1 MASCQI
7 GIYDKVGMFASV
19 ILDPLKQCLPL
30 HDIHWTFQSSSST
43 SAKPT
48 STSISNL
55 TSTYDL
61 LQPLTN
67 KSYTFSNLN
76 LTFRSLDTNN
86 NFLNYEWHDIPT
98 LEVYVV
104 TCSSTDDY
112 KKKFQSKVIEW
123 AKDTSQQTPARE
135 LAILFI
141 PTGNRTSSIKAI
153 ETLLKKV
160 PHVASSSILKYSLN
174 QTKSRNKENTINK
187 NRIQCQNILNVFAQ
201 LTLKATTMRYYVLE
215 TQHARYLSS
224 SLFDPYDLRGR

>member
-1 MASCQI
+1 MATCQI

-55 TSTYDL
+55 
-61 LQPLTN
+61 
-67 KSYTFSNLN
+67 N

-86 NFLNYEWHDIPT
+86 NFLNCEWHDIPT